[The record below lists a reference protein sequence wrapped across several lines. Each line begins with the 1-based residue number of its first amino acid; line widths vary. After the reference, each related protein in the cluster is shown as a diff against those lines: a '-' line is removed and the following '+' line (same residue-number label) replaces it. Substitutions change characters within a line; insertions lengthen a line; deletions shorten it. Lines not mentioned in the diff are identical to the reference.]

1 MTTLRTGDM
10 ASVLDPL
17 QDSSPCD
24 QQLVTRTT
32 TTETVHADCTST
44 QSDIYEGDADFN
56 SFSEHAKLTEK
67 ELKEPSVSTED
78 FSKSSGESASGDH
91 NNHGSKVKDEIIST
105 DVTGK
110 ELATDSN
117 TTTTIPAKKRYVTPQ
132 DFELLKVIG
141 MGAFGKVLQV
151 RNKKNKQILAMKVIS
166 KRLLKRKSSYVE
178 NIHAERDI
186 LTKIRHP
193 FIVNMHCSFQTKEKL
208 FIIMDFLAGGEL
220 FLRLGREG
228 IFLESTAKF
237 YVAEIVLALEHLHSK
252 GILHRDLKP
261 ENILLA
267 SDGHL
272 CLTDFG
278 LAKDFHWEGSDQ
290 EREDGRALTI
300 CGTQEYMAPE
310 MVAKQGYTKAADW
323 WSLGCIA
330 YEMLAGEPPFQSKK
344 GAKDLFRK
352 IMNERIRMPDGSS
365 SAACKLLKGLLNRNA
380 SARLGAA
387 KGTMFQVGG
396 TAQVKQLEFFAGL
409 DWMLLERK
417 EIDPPLSA
425 SVEGE
430 DDLRHFY
437 DEFTNMQLPRSVKEM
452 AKDDF
457 KPRQCRSDV
466 FKGFSFIQH
475 DFPLPD
481 RTVDQDEHY
490 WNNVDEDGESASEC
504 ASIFGGEETEKNKE
518 TLQPTLEPTPE
529 VATTATKKKRP
540 PRKKK
545 KKDQIDDENDD
556 DKVDADNHEDKS
568 TTSATPEKVKIN
580 SDTSPPTTSTIVE
593 DDPIKNSFPPK
604 DTETNDHKVMNKETV
619 VSRLS
624 KLTPDNNNSIQS
636 SRPKAPV
643 WETVGTSKEKHK
655 MVDSKKDT
663 TPSQSKLSIHSKQ
676 FVPATHLA
684 SQSNITASSNIT
696 PKLPASTATKPTFPG
711 QWAKHSLTPQTTAS
725 KPSIA
730 PTTKRLTSD
739 WRDHKLQPKSVLK
752 PELKQQPIISDEK
765 EFPSLN
771 DFPTLG
777 SQNKKTGSN
786 TNPIPQGPWAK
797 LNAQVPRSTMKEGAS
812 GPWRKI

>member
-1 MTTLRTGDM
+1 MV
-10 ASVLDPL
+10 SVPPQLDSL
-17 QDSSPCD
+17 QDSSPLCD
-24 QQLVTRTT
+24 QQVIALT
-32 TTETVHADCTST
+32 TTETVYADSP
-44 QSDIYEGDADFN
+44 SIHSNVSEGDTDFN

-67 ELKEPSVSTED
+67 EFKEPSVVSTED
-78 FSKSSGESASGDH
+78 FSEPLGESASVD
-91 NNHGSKVKDEIIST
+91 NHPTLKTENEGIAT
-105 DVTGK
+105 DDTGK
-110 ELATDSN
+110 ESGTDSN
-117 TTTTIPAKKRYVTPQ
+117 VGTMPAKKRYVTPQ

-151 RNKKNKQILAMKVIS
+151 RNKKDKQILAMKVIS

-237 YVAEIVLALEHLHSK
+237 YIAEIVLALEHLHSK

-417 EIDPPLSA
+417 EIDPPLTA
-425 SVEGE
+425 NVEGE

-437 DEFTNMQLPRSVKEM
+437 DDFTNMQLPRSVKEM

-457 KPRQCRSDV
+457 KPRQCKSDV

-504 ASIFGGEETEKNKE
+504 ASFFGEEFEKNKE
-518 TLQPTLEPTPE
+518 ALQPSLESTPE
-529 VATTATKKKRP
+529 IAMSATKKKRP

-545 KKDQIDDENDD
+545 KKDQIPEEEEEHNDNFDTDKHKGNSISILAPEETKPNPNPSPNTSCENVKGNTEQSQPNTDTN
-556 DKVDADNHEDKS
+556 NHK
-568 TTSATPEKVKIN
+568 TTKEK
-580 SDTSPPTTSTIVE
+580 T
-593 DDPIKNSFPPK
+593 
-604 DTETNDHKVMNKETV
+604 
-619 VSRLS
+619 LS
-624 KLTPDNNNSIQS
+624 HQSQLLPIQS
-636 SRPKAPV
+636 SKPKAPV
-643 WETVGTSKEKHK
+643 WETVGTSKQKHK
-655 MVDSKKDT
+655 IVQIQKQS
-663 TPSQSKLSIHSKQ
+663 TPSQSKLPHPV
-676 FVPATHLA
+676 VP
-684 SQSNITASSNIT
+684 QSTDTTSSYSSLR
-696 PKLPASTATKPTFPG
+696 LPNTTTATTAAKVAFPG
-711 QWAKHSLTPQTTAS
+711 QWAKRSIPPQTAPS
-725 KPSIA
+725 RPSI
-730 PTTKRLTSD
+730 PSTPTKRLTSD
-739 WRDHKLQPKSVLK
+739 WRDHKLQPKSVLRPETKQK
-752 PELKQQPIISDEK
+752 PVISDEK

-771 DFPTLG
+771 DFPALG
-777 SQNKKTGSN
+777 SQNKIAASDK
-786 TNPIPQGPWAK
+786 NPVPQGTWAK
-797 LNAQVPRSTMKEGAS
+797 LNNQSSRATTKDGAS
-812 GPWRKI
+812 SPWRKL

>member
-1 MTTLRTGDM
+1 VDDIENNKISTNGICKEE
-10 ASVLDPL
+10 S
-17 QDSSPCD
+17 
-24 QQLVTRTT
+24 
-32 TTETVHADCTST
+32 TST
-44 QSDIYEGDADFN
+44 AD
-56 SFSEHAKLTEK
+56 T
-67 ELKEPSVSTED
+67 
-78 FSKSSGESASGDH
+78 
-91 NNHGSKVKDEIIST
+91 
-105 DVTGK
+105 
-110 ELATDSN
+110 ATDTTDAN
-117 TTTTIPAKKRYVTPQ
+117 TGTLMNKKRYVTPQ

-151 RNKKNKQILAMKVIS
+151 RNKTNKQILAMKVIS

-267 SDGHL
+267 NDGHL

-409 DWMLLERK
+409 DWVLLEKK
-417 EIDPPLSA
+417 EISPPLTA
-425 SVEGE
+425 NVEGE
-430 DDLRHFY
+430 HDLRHFY
-437 DEFTNMQLPRSVKEM
+437 DEFTNMQLPRSVKDM
-452 AKDDF
+452 TNDDF
-457 KPRQCRSDV
+457 KPKQCKSDV

-481 RTVDQDEHY
+481 RTEDQDEHY

-504 ASIFGGEETEKNKE
+504 ASIFGDETEKTIKE
-518 TLQPTLEPTPE
+518 TLQPTLESTPE
-529 VATTATKKKRP
+529 IETSATKKKRP

-545 KKDQIDDENDD
+545 KKDQIDDDD
-556 DKVDADNHEDKS
+556 DLIDTDNIEQIS
-568 TTSATPEKVKIN
+568 SIFAIQPEETNVTPTISSEKVVDD
-580 SDTSPPTTSTIVE
+580 STQSSSPQT
-593 DDPIKNSFPPK
+593 DA
-604 DTETNDHKVMNKETV
+604 ETNDSNSKMVETV
-619 VSRLS
+619 VSLPP
-624 KLTPDNNNSIQS
+624 KVL
-636 SRPKAPV
+636 PKANKSVQSPKPKV
-643 WETVGTSKEKHK
+643 LEWETVVTSKEKHK
-655 MVDSKKDT
+655 VADIKKESNPFQRSQLAHNSKQLIHPATANVASPSTTT
-663 TPSQSKLSIHSKQ
+663 TPLTSG
-676 FVPATHLA
+676 
-684 SQSNITASSNIT
+684 NIA
-696 PKLPASTATKPTFPG
+696 PKLPTPTATKTTFPG
-711 QWAKHSLTPQTTAS
+711 QWAKQPLIAQTPPPS
-725 KPSIA
+725 KPSIH
-730 PTTKRLTSD
+730 PPTKRLTSD
-739 WRDHKLQPKSVLK
+739 WRDHKLQPKSVVNK
-752 PELKQQPIISDEK
+752 PEMKQKPTISDEK

-777 SQNKKTGSN
+777 SQTKKPASDAT
-786 TNPIPQGPWAK
+786 PLPQGPWAK
-797 LNAQVPRSTMKEGAS
+797 LRTQAPPATRKEGKI
-812 GPWRKI
+812 GPWGKI